1 MTITNKIVLSSIIT
15 LAFILSGC
23 GETNT
28 STVDS
33 PIVDNPDTDNPV
45 PSRPV
50 VVDPE
55 IPEPLPPVDPYK
67 IAGWYGKTQI
77 SATAADGTVYS
88 HTTAG
93 VFGELVQSDEAKD
106 QHDILGY
113 ETAILQ
119 VVFPQTEWEDDNGDY
134 FSNYLNYDENSV
146 EKRVWTF
153 QIKNQHTVNLA
164 TAAITINLEGVY
176 DVKYKEENGRVEYKE
191 STDVNQTLL
200 GTLHLVDIDNQT
212 EYTVDE
218 LKTASLTMS
227 GLNTRTFRWVMGTV
241 EQDDYLPLSKTTE
254 STVAKMSVYSAK
266 DEVDTTDTSDFILN
280 SESQS
285 TGGKFGLP
293 PQ

>member
-1 MTITNKIVLSSIIT
+1 MIT

-28 STVDS
+28 GTVDR
-33 PIVDNPDTDNPV
+33 PIVDIPDTDNPS

-67 IAGWYGKTQI
+67 PAGWYGKTQV
-77 SATAADGTVYS
+77 SATAADGTVYT

-93 VFGELVQSDEAKD
+93 IFGELLQSEEDKD
-106 QHDILGY
+106 KHDILGY
-113 ETAILQ
+113 DTSILQ
-119 VVFPQTEWEDDNGDY
+119 VVFPQTEWGDDNGDY
-134 FSNYLNYDENSV
+134 FSNYLNYDEYSV

-153 QIKNQHTVNLA
+153 QIKNQHTVDLSNA
-164 TAAITINLEGVY
+164 PVTIDLEGVY
-176 DVKYKEENGRVEYKE
+176 DVKYKDENGKVEYKE

-200 GTLHLVDIDNQT
+200 DTLHLVDVDNQA
-212 EYTVDE
+212 EYTLDE
-218 LKTASLTMS
+218 LKTATLTMD
-227 GLNTRTFRWVMGTV
+227 GLHTRTFRWVMGTV

-254 STVAKMSVYSAK
+254 TTVSKMSVYSAE
-266 DEVDTTDTSDFILN
+266 DEADTSDFNLK

-285 TGGKFGLP
+285 AGGKFGLP

>member
-1 MTITNKIVLSSIIT
+1 MTITNKIVLSSIIA

-28 STVDS
+28 GTVDS
-33 PIVDNPDTDNPV
+33 PIVDNPDTDNPTS
-45 PSRPV
+45 SRPE

-55 IPEPLPPVDPYK
+55 IPTPLPPVDPYK
-67 IAGWYGKTQI
+67 TAGWYGKTLV
-77 SATAADGTVYS
+77 SATAADGTVYT

-93 VFGELVQSDEAKD
+93 VFGELLQSDEDKD
-106 QHDILGY
+106 KHDILGY
-113 ETAILQ
+113 ETSILQ

-134 FSNYLNYDENSV
+134 FSNYLNYDEYSV

-153 QIKNQHTVNLA
+153 QIKNQHTIDLSNA
-164 TAAITINLEGVY
+164 PITIDLEGVY
-176 DVKYKEENGRVEYKE
+176 DVKYKEEENGRVEYKE

-200 GTLHLVDIDNQT
+200 NTLNLVDVDNQA

-218 LKTASLTMS
+218 LKTANLTMN
-227 GLNTRTFRWVMGTV
+227 GLHTRTFRWIKGTV
-241 EQDDYLPLSKTTE
+241 EQNDYLPLSKTTE
-254 STVAKMSVYSAK
+254 ATVSKMSAYSA
-266 DEVDTTDTSDFILN
+266 ENTADTSDFNLK

-285 TGGKFGLP
+285 AGGKFGLP

>member
-1 MTITNKIVLSSIIT
+1 MIT

-28 STVDS
+28 GTVDR
-33 PIVDNPDTDNPV
+33 PIVDIPDTDNPS

-67 IAGWYGKTQI
+67 PAGWYGKTQV
-77 SATAADGTVYS
+77 SATAADGTVYT

-93 VFGELVQSDEAKD
+93 IFGELLQSEEDKD
-106 QHDILGY
+106 KHDILGY
-113 ETAILQ
+113 DTSILQ
-119 VVFPQTEWEDDNGDY
+119 VVFPQTEWGDDNGDY
-134 FSNYLNYDENSV
+134 FSNYLNYDEYSV

-153 QIKNQHTVNLA
+153 QIKNQHTVDLSNA
-164 TAAITINLEGVY
+164 SISINLEGIY
-176 DVKYKEENGRVEYKE
+176 DVKYKEENGKVEYKE

-200 GTLHLVDIDNQT
+200 GTLHLVDVDNQA
-212 EYTVDE
+212 EYTLDE
-218 LKTASLTMS
+218 LKTATLTMD
-227 GLNTRTFRWVMGTV
+227 GLHTRTFRWVMGTV

-254 STVAKMSVYSAK
+254 TTVSKMSVYSAE
-266 DEVDTTDTSDFILN
+266 DEADTSDFNLK

-285 TGGKFGLP
+285 AGGKFGLP

>member
-1 MTITNKIVLSSIIT
+1 MTVTHKIVFSSMIT

-28 STVDS
+28 GTVDR
-33 PIVDNPDTDNPV
+33 PIVDIPDTDNPS

-67 IAGWYGKTQI
+67 PAGWYGKTQV
-77 SATAADGTVYS
+77 SATAADGTVYT

-93 VFGELVQSDEAKD
+93 IFGELLQSEEDKD
-106 QHDILGY
+106 KHDILGY
-113 ETAILQ
+113 DTSILQ
-119 VVFPQTEWEDDNGDY
+119 VVFPQTEWGDDNGDY
-134 FSNYLNYDENSV
+134 FSNYLNYDEYSV

-153 QIKNQHTVNLA
+153 QIKNQHTVDLSNA
-164 TAAITINLEGVY
+164 PVTIDLEGVY
-176 DVKYKEENGRVEYKE
+176 DVKYKDENGKVEYKE

-200 GTLHLVDIDNQT
+200 DTLHLVDVDNQA
-212 EYTVDE
+212 EYTLDE
-218 LKTASLTMS
+218 LKTAILSMD
-227 GLNTRTFRWVMGTV
+227 GLHTRTFRWVMGTV
-241 EQDDYLPLSKTTE
+241 EQDDYLLLSKTTE
-254 STVAKMSVYSAK
+254 ATVSKMSVYSAE
-266 DEVDTTDTSDFILN
+266 DAADTSDFNLK

-285 TGGKFGLP
+285 AGGKFGLP